1 MSSQLSNL
9 LKKYNENNYTQE
21 EEGELCEILL
31 LDIWDVYDENLQSL
45 FKTYIKNM
53 LSNCNSYEEFVDTG
67 HDLFC
72 VTVDPEL
79 FKYTLTFANKLNVI
93 KCMLEY
99 ADGPENMVSI
109 IELMNN
115 HNLTLPK
122 NIVDSTFTDSEL
134 KWCGEKNYEELRRK
148 FTKCD

>member
-31 LDIWDVYDENLQSL
+31 LDIWDVYDENLQL
-45 FKTYIKNM
+45 LVKTYIKNL

-79 FKYTLTFANKLNVI
+79 FK
-93 KCMLEY
+93 
-99 ADGPENMVSI
+99 
-109 IELMNN
+109 
-115 HNLTLPK
+115 
-122 NIVDSTFTDSEL
+122 
-134 KWCGEKNYEELRRK
+134 
-148 FTKCD
+148 